1 MHAEATAGTASLWWR
16 SISFALPGPQCWVK
30 SSSPLKGCLELHFV
44 PLHFV
49 WKTQLFTWLAAPSC
63 QILTLISPLSTA
75 FYADPVYSSMLE
87 SKPLPHYLITLTLKY
102 YVNLRFFRLY
112 FCCLF
117 KSKSALPTFV
127 IHSISLYEGDWAPQ
141 VLEHTI
147 TSQVKWKL
155 GE

>member
-1 MHAEATAGTASLWWR
+1 MVCVSL
-16 SISFALPGPQCWVK
+16 GPSV
-30 SSSPLKGCLELHFV
+30 EV
-44 PLHFV
+44 NPLHLSQGAWSSTFSPSILHLPSV
-49 WKTQLFTWLAAPSC
+49 KDLFFFPNSLYDWL
-63 QILTLISPLSTA
+63 LLLVRYRTHISPLSTA
-75 FYADPVYSSMLE
+75 FYADPVYSSMPE
-87 SKPLPHYLITLTLKY
+87 STPLPHYCITLTWKY

-127 IHSISLYEGDWAPQ
+127 IHSVCLYEGNWATQ
-141 VLEHTI
+141 GLEHII